1 MISDA
6 SRMTTLKEL
15 ASEYWANRPMEL
27 AAALSYYTLL
37 SLAPLILVAV
47 AVAGLI
53 FERAT
58 VEGKIVTEIRL
69 LVGVEGSE
77 VVQTVLRHAS
87 DPEKSAHSV
96 VIGIAVLL
104 LGATT
109 VFVQLQ
115 SSLNR
120 IWKVEER
127 THASMLW
134 VLVKERL
141 LSLAMVLAVGFLLLV
156 SLLVSAGVA
165 AFGETTLGGLSDV
178 VLVLEGLNVLVSLV
192 VVTLLF
198 AMIFKVMPDAPVAWR
213 DVWVGA
219 VITAVLSN
227 WRCRCRAPRLIVL
240 LMYGNTSTGNVILV
254 TVDSDGTGRRHAC
267 AGELQR
273 YRLVRLGL
281 HLAGQDV
288 RSQPVGAG
296 EWLERCL
303 PGLDQWWRHLDHDI
317 GGTEQSCRRQLPVP
331 GAGHGCRRQH
341 FNRQRHF
348 GYGGR
353 HGASRTRRPDAG
365 SSDGYRYCR

>member
-1 MISDA
+1 
-6 SRMTTLKEL
+6 MTTLKEL
-15 ASEYWANRPMEL
+15 AREYWANRPMEL

-37 SLAPLILVAV
+37 SLAPLVLMAV

-120 IWKVEER
+120 IWKVEENPQ
-127 THASMLW
+127 ASMLW

-141 LSLAMVLAVGFLLLV
+141 LSLAIVLAVGFLLLV
-156 SLLVSAGVA
+156 SLLVSAAVA
-165 AFGETTLGGLSDV
+165 AFGETTLGGLSDEV
-178 VLVLEGLNVLVSLV
+178 VVLEGLNVLVSLV
-192 VVTLLF
+192 VVTLVF

-219 VITAVLSN
+219 VITAVLFTIGKS
-227 WRCRCRAPRLIVL
+227 LIGL
-240 LMYGNTSTGNVILV
+240 YLGRTSIGSPYG
-254 TVDSDGTGRRHAC
+254 A
-267 AGELQR
+267 
-273 YRLVRLGL
+273 
-281 HLAGQDV
+281 
-288 RSQPVGAG
+288 
-296 EWLERCL
+296 
-303 PGLDQWWRHLDHDI
+303 
-317 GGTEQSCRRQLPVP
+317 
-331 GAGHGCRRQH
+331 
-341 FNRQRHF
+341 
-348 GYGGR
+348 
-353 HGASRTRRPDAG
+353 AG
-365 SSDGYRYCR
+365 SLVVMTVWVFYASMIVFFGAELTYFRSKRSRR

>member
-1 MISDA
+1 MPPHDDTEGTRARVLGQSADGA
-6 SRMTTLKEL
+6 C
-15 ASEYWANRPMEL
+15 
-27 AAALSYYTLL
+27 AALSYYTLL
-37 SLAPLILVAV
+37 SLRPLVLMAV

-120 IWKVEER
+120 IWKVEESPQ
-127 THASMLW
+127 ASMLW

-156 SLLVSAGVA
+156 SLLCQRRGG
-165 AFGETTLGGLSDV
+165 AFGETTLGGLSDAV
-178 VLVLEGLNVLVSLV
+178 VVLEGLNVLVSLV
-192 VVTLLF
+192 VVTLVF

-219 VITAVLSN
+219 VITAVLFTIGKSLIGLYLGRTSIGSPYGAAGSLVVMTV
-227 WRCRCRAPRLIVL
+227 WVFYASMIVFFGAELTYFRSKRSRGEPSVRRLL
-240 LMYGNTSTGNVILV
+240 RQGH
-254 TVDSDGTGRRHAC
+254 RRF
-267 AGELQR
+267 GVRQR
-273 YRLVRLGL
+273 T
-281 HLAGQDV
+281 
-288 RSQPVGAG
+288 PVGQKQPMGTPEQLVLSPAVG
-296 EWLERCL
+296 CL
-303 PGLDQWWRHLDHDI
+303 PHN
-317 GGTEQSCRRQLPVP
+317 SAACVPVRAHRATP
-331 GAGHGCRRQH
+331 QRTGAASGC
-341 FNRQRHF
+341 
-348 GYGGR
+348 G
-353 HGASRTRRPDAG
+353 
-365 SSDGYRYCR
+365 

>member
-1 MISDA
+1 MHPETAHQGQQTAPISDV

-15 ASEYWANRPMEL
+15 AREYWANRPMEL

-37 SLAPLILVAV
+37 SLAPLVLMAV

-120 IWKVEER
+120 IWKVEESPQ
-127 THASMLW
+127 ASMLW

-156 SLLVSAGVA
+156 SLLVSAAVA
-165 AFGETTLGGLSDV
+165 AFGETALGGLSDAV
-178 VLVLEGLNVLVSLV
+178 VVLEGLNVLVSLV

-219 VITAVLSN
+219 VITAVLFTIGKS
-227 WRCRCRAPRLIVL
+227 LIGL
-240 LMYGNTSTGNVILV
+240 YLGRTSIGSPYG
-254 TVDSDGTGRRHAC
+254 A
-267 AGELQR
+267 
-273 YRLVRLGL
+273 
-281 HLAGQDV
+281 
-288 RSQPVGAG
+288 
-296 EWLERCL
+296 
-303 PGLDQWWRHLDHDI
+303 
-317 GGTEQSCRRQLPVP
+317 
-331 GAGHGCRRQH
+331 
-341 FNRQRHF
+341 
-348 GYGGR
+348 
-353 HGASRTRRPDAG
+353 AG
-365 SSDGYRYCR
+365 SLVVMTVWVFYASMIVFFGAELTYFRSKRSRR